1 MDHKPTET
9 KDVTP
14 VNDTLEDLL
23 NNPFST
29 PTDTL
34 TTSQQAEIDQLQE
47 QQTAA
52 RLIDKLPAERQEQAK
67 QLAAKID
74 ANDAQSVISYG
85 SAAQAKL
92 SEFSQSMLNHVQA
105 QDIGPVG
112 DSLTELMYRLQ
123 EANPDEL
130 RAGEGNIFQRVF
142 GKVKQ
147 SIYEVTAKYQK
158 IGAQIDKISVKLDK
172 EKDGLLK
179 DNLMLEQLYQ
189 KNKDYFDALNIY
201 IAAGELKMEELQT
214 TIIPEAMKRAEE
226 TGDQMD
232 VQIANDYTQFLD
244 RLDKRTHD
252 LRLARQITIQQA
264 PQIRLIQNTNQA
276 LAEKIQASIA
286 TAIPL
291 WKNQVVIALTLLR
304 QKDAVTAQRQV
315 SETTNDLLKKNSEM
329 LKISAIETA
338 KENERGIVDI
348 ETLQTT
354 QNDLI
359 ETIQENIAYPKRR
372 KRKTSSCRSRAW
384 THGRRSET
392 KTVGFNPIDHLSLVT
407 KTNAQQQFITTVDGR
422 FSYLSSNF
430 SIGVY
435 FSFILLCP

>member
-1 MDHKPTET
+1 MDEQLKPSTTQTDALDDLLADPFDFPLEQAT
-9 KDVTP
+9 ANAPVTP
-14 VNDTLEDLL
+14 VNT
-23 NNPFST
+23 
-29 PTDTL
+29 
-34 TTSQQAEIDQLQE
+34 QK
-47 QQTAA
+47 
-52 RLIDKLPAERQEQAK
+52 LIDKLPEERQKQARD
-67 QLAAKID
+67 LAEKID
-74 ANDAQSVISYG
+74 VTNQQAVITYGANAQT
-85 SAAQAKL
+85 KL
-92 SEFSQSMLNHVQA
+92 SQFSQSMLDHVQTS
-105 QDIGPVG
+105 DIGPIG
-112 DSLTELMYRLQ
+112 DSLSELMYRLQ

-130 RAGEGNIFQRVF
+130 RAGEGNIFQRMF

-158 IGAQIDKISVKLDK
+158 IGAQIDKVAVKLTQ

-179 DNLMLEQLYQ
+179 DNQMLEELYQ

-201 IAAGELKMEELQT
+201 IAAGELKIDELQQ
-214 TIIPEAMKRAEE
+214 TIIPEATAKARE

-232 VQIANDYTQFLD
+232 AQIVNDYTQFLD

-252 LRLARQITIQQA
+252 LKLARQITIQQA

-276 LAEKIQASIA
+276 LAEKIQASVS

-315 SETTNDLLKKNSEM
+315 SETTNDLLKKNSEL

-348 ETLQTT
+348 ETLQKT

-359 ETIQENIAYPKRR
+359 ETIQETLRIQQEGKEKRR
-372 KRKTSSCRSRAW
+372 SAELELHTMENDLKDKLLDLTSQR
-384 THGRRSET
+384 
-392 KTVGFNPIDHLSLVT
+392 N
-407 KTNAQQQFITTVDGR
+407 Q
-422 FSYLSSNF
+422 
-430 SIGVY
+430 
-435 FSFILLCP
+435 

>member
-1 MDHKPTET
+1 MMKESSFNEPQGGVLMVNNHPSEPNDI
-9 KDVTP
+9 TP

-29 PTDTL
+29 PTDKL
-34 TTSQQAEIDQLQE
+34 TQTQQNEINALQE
-47 QQTAA
+47 QQTAT

-67 QLAAKID
+67 ELAAKID

-85 SAAQAKL
+85 SAAQTKL

-158 IGAQIDKISVKLDK
+158 IGAQIDKISIKLDK

-201 IAAGELKMEELQT
+201 IAAGELKMEELQA
-214 TIIPEAMKRAEE
+214 TIIPEAMKKAEE

-359 ETIQENIAYPKRR
+359 ETIQETLRIQQEGKEKRR
-372 KRKTSSCRSRAW
+372 HAEVELGNMEDDLKQK
-384 THGRRSET
+384 
-392 KTVGFNPIDHLSLVT
+392 
-407 KTNAQQQFITTVDGR
+407 
-422 FSYLSSNF
+422 
-430 SIGVY
+430 
-435 FSFILLCP
+435 LLDLTQ

>member
-1 MDHKPTET
+1 MMKESSFNEPQGGVLMVNNHPSEP
-9 KDVTP
+9 KDITP

-29 PTDTL
+29 PTDKL
-34 TTSQQAEIDQLQE
+34 TQTQQNEINALQE
-47 QQTAA
+47 QQTAT

-67 QLAAKID
+67 ELAAKID

-85 SAAQAKL
+85 SAAQTKL

-105 QDIGPVG
+105 QDIGPIG

-158 IGAQIDKISVKLDK
+158 IGAQIDKISIKLDK

-214 TIIPEAMKRAEE
+214 TIIPEAMKKAEE

-359 ETIQENIAYPKRR
+359 ETIQETLRIQQEGKEKRR
-372 KRKTSSCRSRAW
+372 HAEVELGNMEDDLKQK
-384 THGRRSET
+384 
-392 KTVGFNPIDHLSLVT
+392 
-407 KTNAQQQFITTVDGR
+407 
-422 FSYLSSNF
+422 
-430 SIGVY
+430 
-435 FSFILLCP
+435 LLDLTQ

>member
-286 TAIPL
+286 TSIPL

-359 ETIQENIAYPKRR
+359 ETIQETLRIQKEGKEKRR
-372 KRKTSSCRSRAW
+372 HAEVELGHMEEDLKQK
-384 THGRRSET
+384 
-392 KTVGFNPIDHLSLVT
+392 
-407 KTNAQQQFITTVDGR
+407 
-422 FSYLSSNF
+422 
-430 SIGVY
+430 
-435 FSFILLCP
+435 LLDLTQ

>member
-1 MDHKPTET
+1 MMKESSFNEPQGGVLMVNNHPSEP
-9 KDVTP
+9 KDITP

-29 PTDTL
+29 PTDKL
-34 TTSQQAEIDQLQE
+34 TQTQQNEINALQE
-47 QQTAA
+47 QQTAT

-67 QLAAKID
+67 ELAAKID

-85 SAAQAKL
+85 SAAQTKL

-158 IGAQIDKISVKLDK
+158 IGAQIDKISIKLDK

-214 TIIPEAMKRAEE
+214 TIIPEAMKKAEE

-359 ETIQENIAYPKRR
+359 ETIQETLRIQQEGKEKRR
-372 KRKTSSCRSRAW
+372 YAEVELGNMEDDLKQK
-384 THGRRSET
+384 
-392 KTVGFNPIDHLSLVT
+392 
-407 KTNAQQQFITTVDGR
+407 
-422 FSYLSSNF
+422 
-430 SIGVY
+430 
-435 FSFILLCP
+435 LLDLTQ

>member
-276 LAEKIQASIA
+276 WAEKIQAYIA
-286 TAIPL
+286 TAFPL
-291 WKNQVVIALTLLR
+291 CKNHVVIALTLLR
-304 QKDAVTAQRQV
+304 QKDAVTAKRKV

-359 ETIQENIAYPKRR
+359 ETIQETLRIQKEGKEKRR
-372 KRKTSSCRSRAW
+372 HAEVELGHMEEDLKQK
-384 THGRRSET
+384 
-392 KTVGFNPIDHLSLVT
+392 
-407 KTNAQQQFITTVDGR
+407 
-422 FSYLSSNF
+422 
-430 SIGVY
+430 
-435 FSFILLCP
+435 LLDLTQ

>member
-1 MDHKPTET
+1 MMKESSFNEPQGGVLMVNNHPSEPNDI
-9 KDVTP
+9 TP

-29 PTDTL
+29 PTDKL
-34 TTSQQAEIDQLQE
+34 TQTQQNEINALQE
-47 QQTAA
+47 QQTAT

-67 QLAAKID
+67 ELAAKID

-85 SAAQAKL
+85 SAAQTKL

-158 IGAQIDKISVKLDK
+158 IGAQIDKISIKLDK

-214 TIIPEAMKRAEE
+214 MIIPEAMKKAEE

-359 ETIQENIAYPKRR
+359 ETIQETLRIQQEGKEKRR
-372 KRKTSSCRSRAW
+372 HAEVELGNMEDDLKQK
-384 THGRRSET
+384 
-392 KTVGFNPIDHLSLVT
+392 
-407 KTNAQQQFITTVDGR
+407 
-422 FSYLSSNF
+422 
-430 SIGVY
+430 
-435 FSFILLCP
+435 LLDLTQ